1 MTKTNQANPFR
12 SDSESSS
19 DSETLSSETDVDSA
33 GSLRDFV
40 VDGDESVGSDYLPDS
55 ETASVA
61 SMQSDRLLQISDTL
75 DFVILEL
82 IRLRDLLHEGDAVET
97 AESGTNT

>member
-61 SMQSDRLLQISDTL
+61 SMQSGRLLQISDTL